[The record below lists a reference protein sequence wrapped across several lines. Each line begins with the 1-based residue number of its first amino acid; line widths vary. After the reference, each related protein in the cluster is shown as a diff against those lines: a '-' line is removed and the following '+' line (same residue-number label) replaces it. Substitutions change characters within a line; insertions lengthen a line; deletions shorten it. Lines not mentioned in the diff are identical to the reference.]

1 MLILGRRVG
10 ETLLIGDDIKV
21 FVLHCDRTS
30 VRIGI
35 EAPSTVTILRGEIA
49 PQHPIDGSA
58 PAKAVA
64 QGVAGE
70 VTDVK
75 TS

>member
-10 ETLLIGDDIKV
+10 ETLLIGDDIKI

-30 VRIGI
+30 VRLGI

-49 PQHPIDGSA
+49 PQQPAQPEGDGA
-58 PAKAVA
+58 D
-64 QGVAGE
+64 E
-70 VTDVK
+70 VTK
-75 TS
+75 A